1 MILTIDIGNT
11 NIKTGLFDGAK
22 LVNSWRMSTS
32 KERTADEMGI
42 MMESFFYHI
51 GHKPREVEGI
61 IVSSVSPSINY
72 TVEHMCSL
80 YFDLKPL
87 FVGPGIKTGMNVRYD
102 DPRALGAD
110 RICNS
115 VASYRLFGGP
125 QINVDFGTA
134 TTFNAVAANGD
145 FIGGVICPGVK
156 ISASALVEQTPK
168 LPKVEL
174 VKPKNILC
182 KNSIQAMQAGIIYGY
197 IGQVDYILR
206 KLMEELGESSMRV
219 VATGGMA
226 KLIASESEYDIQI
239 SSTLTLQG
247 LRMIYEMNA

>member
-115 VASYRLFGGP
+115 RGLLPAVWRPPDQRGLRHGPPPSTRLRPTGTSSAASSARASKFRP
-125 QINVDFGTA
+125 RPWWRRRPSCPRWSWSNPRTFCAKIPFRPCRPVSFTA
-134 TTFNAVAANGD
+134 
-145 FIGGVICPGVK
+145 
-156 ISASALVEQTPK
+156 ISA
-168 LPKVEL
+168 
-174 VKPKNILC
+174 
-182 KNSIQAMQAGIIYGY
+182 
-197 IGQVDYILR
+197 R
-206 KLMEELGESSMRV
+206 
-219 VATGGMA
+219 
-226 KLIASESEYDIQI
+226 
-239 SSTLTLQG
+239 
-247 LRMIYEMNA
+247 

>member
-1 MILTIDIGNT
+1 ME
-11 NIKTGLFDGAK
+11 KTA
-22 LVNSWRMSTS
+22 
-32 KERTADEMGI
+32 
-42 MMESFFYHI
+42 
-51 GHKPREVEGI
+51 
-61 IVSSVSPSINY
+61 
-72 TVEHMCSL
+72 
-80 YFDLKPL
+80 
-87 FVGPGIKTGMNVRYD
+87 
-102 DPRALGAD
+102 
-110 RICNS
+110 
-115 VASYRLFGGP
+115 
-125 QINVDFGTA
+125 
-134 TTFNAVAANGD
+134 
-145 FIGGVICPGVK
+145 
-156 ISASALVEQTPK
+156 K

>member
-1 MILTIDIGNT
+1 MTT
-11 NIKTGLFDGAK
+11 PGA
-22 LVNSWRMSTS
+22 
-32 KERTADEMGI
+32 
-42 MMESFFYHI
+42 
-51 GHKPREVEGI
+51 
-61 IVSSVSPSINY
+61 
-72 TVEHMCSL
+72 
-80 YFDLKPL
+80 
-87 FVGPGIKTGMNVRYD
+87 
-102 DPRALGAD
+102 GAD

-134 TTFNAVAANGD
+134 TTFNAVAAHGD
-145 FIGGVICPGVK
+145 FIGGVILPGVK
-156 ISASALVEQTPK
+156 ISASALVEKTAK

-219 VATGGMA
+219 VATGGWPN
-226 KLIASESEYDIQI
+226 LLRPSR
-239 SSTLTLQG
+239 STTFRSAARLPC
-247 LRMIYEMNA
+247 RVCA

>member
-156 ISASALVEQTPK
+156 ISASALVEKTAK

-239 SSTLTLQG
+239 SSTLTL
-247 LRMIYEMNA
+247 

>member
-1 MILTIDIGNT
+1 
-11 NIKTGLFDGAK
+11 
-22 LVNSWRMSTS
+22 
-32 KERTADEMGI
+32 
-42 MMESFFYHI
+42 
-51 GHKPREVEGI
+51 
-61 IVSSVSPSINY
+61 
-72 TVEHMCSL
+72 MCSL

-156 ISASALVEQTPK
+156 ISASALVEKTAK

-206 KLMEELGESSMRV
+206 KLMEELGESSMPGGRHGGDGQTYRV
-219 VATGGMA
+219 RVGVRHSDQQHAHPAGSA
-226 KLIASESEYDIQI
+226 HDL
-239 SSTLTLQG
+239 
-247 LRMIYEMNA
+247 